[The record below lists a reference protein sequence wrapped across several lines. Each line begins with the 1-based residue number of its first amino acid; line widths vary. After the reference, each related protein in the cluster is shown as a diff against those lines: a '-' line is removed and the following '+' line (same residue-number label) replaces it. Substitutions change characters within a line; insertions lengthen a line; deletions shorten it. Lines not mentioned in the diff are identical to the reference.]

1 MKLHYTEINRYYDNG
16 QLDEYCEKQGVSPSE
31 LVCSLLEHID
41 ILESEIVD
49 LENREECYED

>member
-16 QLDEYCEKQGVSPSE
+16 QLDEYCEKQGVTPSD

-41 ILESEIVD
+41 MLESEIIE
-49 LENREECYED
+49 LESEGFEYED